1 MTSKESVPDSVS
13 LFVSGIFQLTLPKR
27 FDWDTEISHSEW
39 QGRSSHNAG
48 TACDPLT
55 IFNGP
60 LLQKGP
66 VGMHPDI
73 PGKREK

>member
-13 LFVSGIFQLTLPKR
+13 LFVSGIFQLNLPKR
-27 FDWDTEISHSEW
+27 FDCDTEISHSEW

-55 IFNGP
+55 IINGP
-60 LLQKGP
+60 LLQKGTCGH
-66 VGMHPDI
+66 VSRHS
-73 PGKREK
+73 